1 MQQTE
6 NYQLSL
12 WNREDRIL
20 MGIYREEEETDS
32 AAPASCSKLSPE
44 RAGTPENFA
53 GAT

>member
-20 MGIYREEEETDS
+20 MGILREEDEAASPAAASPLRE
-32 AAPASCSKLSPE
+32 AAPAPGDLS
-44 RAGTPENFA
+44 GTA
-53 GAT
+53 